1 MNLLINEQ
9 QKLYDHTKIFYI
21 CKKQVEDVHAKDKSY
36 SIDKEQCYY
45 TGEYIDSAHN
55 IL

>member
-9 QKLYDHTKIFYI
+9 QKLYDHTKISYI
-21 CKKQVEDVHAKDKSY
+21 CKKQVEDVHTKDKSY